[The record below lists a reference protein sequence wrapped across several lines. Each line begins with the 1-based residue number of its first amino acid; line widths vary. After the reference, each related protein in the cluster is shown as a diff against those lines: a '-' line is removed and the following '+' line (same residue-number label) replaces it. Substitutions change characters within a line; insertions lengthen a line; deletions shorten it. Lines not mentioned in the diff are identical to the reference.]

1 MREVSSVPRRA
12 DTGAGTEPSGPN
24 GGAPGVGSAEM
35 DAQRALSER
44 PVISIRAR
52 ISLAFLLCF
61 VLICGTTIT
70 GMVFISS
77 LNGRQQ
83 FLEEV
88 ENFVSE
94 VQNARR
100 FEKNFF
106 LYGTDLYDGLNQ
118 IHAAERYLR
127 RDAAEMQA
135 LMGKVK
141 FESLQADLA
150 QYEAALTKLVGLSR
164 SGELNTGTVRQE
176 VEGQLRR
183 HGADILAEA
192 QAMIDKERL
201 AVSTLMHTSMVVATG
216 ALIMVLMI
224 MVYIAAFLT
233 RQIVRPL
240 GRFMTYADRI
250 AAGDYSPIYPQRKYR
265 DEYSNLAMAMNRM
278 LEELKRHQE
287 QLLQSRKMAAIGTLT
302 SGIAHELNNPLN
314 NIGLTTES
322 LIDNFDDY
330 SDEQKLKM
338 LDQIYQQVERASG
351 SVRNLLDFTRTE
363 KVPFTTLSIRE
374 VVESTLQLVQ
384 NELNLGHVALQVDIE
399 NDLPEIR
406 GNPRNLQQVFLN
418 LFLNSIQAMPKG
430 GTLGVQARVDSD
442 RFIRVSVSDTGV
454 GIPPEVLDK
463 VFDPFFTT
471 KEPGQGT
478 GLGLS
483 VSYSI
488 IEKHRGRITVESEV
502 NKGTV
507 FSIFLPYVDKS
518 EQNDADTTESSRG

>member
-1 MREVSSVPRRA
+1 MPDEAFVPREMRA
-12 DTGAGTEPSGPN
+12 GVGTQPSGRDGDEPR
-24 GGAPGVGSAEM
+24 AGSEEM
-35 DAQRALSER
+35 NAQRALSER
-44 PVISIRAR
+44 PIISIRAR

-61 VLICGTTIT
+61 VLICGITIT

-118 IHAAERYLR
+118 IHAAERYLE

-135 LMGKVK
+135 LMGKTK
-141 FESLQADLA
+141 FESLKADLG
-150 QYEAALTKLVGLSR
+150 QYEAALTRLVGLSR
-164 SGELNTGTVRQE
+164 GGELNTGTVRQE
-176 VEGQLRR
+176 IEGQLRR

-192 QAMIDKERL
+192 QAMTNQERL
-201 AVSTLMHTSMVVATG
+201 AVSTLMHTSMLVATG
-216 ALIMVLMI
+216 ALILVLVI
-224 MVYIAAFLT
+224 MVYIASFLT

-240 GRFMTYADRI
+240 GRFMAYADRI

-265 DEYSNLAMAMNRM
+265 DEFTNLAMAMNRM
-278 LEELKRHQE
+278 MEELKRHQE

-322 LIDNFDDY
+322 LIDNFDEY
-330 SDEQKLKM
+330 ADEQKLKM

-363 KVPFTTLSIRE
+363 KVPFTAVSIRE
-374 VVESTLQLVQ
+374 VVESTLSLVQ
-384 NELNLGHVALQVDIE
+384 NELNLSNVVLKLDIQ
-399 NDLPEIR
+399 NNLPEIR

-418 LFLNSIQAMPKG
+418 LFLNSIHAMPKG
-430 GTLGVQARVDSD
+430 GTLLIEAKVDSD
-442 RFIRVSVSDTGV
+442 RFVRVSVSDTGI
-454 GIPPEVLDK
+454 GIPPEILDK

-488 IEKHRGRITVESEV
+488 IEKHRGRIAVESEV
-502 NKGTV
+502 NKGTT
-507 FSIFLPYVDKS
+507 FSIFLPYG
-518 EQNDADTTESSRG
+518 EGIEANNGNRTELDRG